1 MQCIL
6 YSKGVCYASFL
17 QLSEEDRFRP
27 SKMEEK
33 ICLSEDFRSC
43 PVYLAHLD
51 VLKTKQR

>member
-6 YSKGVCYASFL
+6 FSKGVCYASFL

-27 SKMEEK
+27 SKMEER